1 MDTKPIIILLF
12 VMLTTFMP
20 INGWDDSSHV
30 RRVGLQGNN
39 SGASIFEAYDETKS
53 LKQRFERLDGFALYL
68 KENPTFQAYVMSYGG
83 RRSCRGEALR
93 RARFAKQYLSNAK
106 GIDRKRIT
114 TLDGGYL
121 DQWAVYLWVG
131 EQGEALPVP
140 LPTVPR
146 RDVQVVRNCKLKISK
161 HERGW

>member
-1 MDTKPIIILLF
+1 MDTKPIIIFLF

-20 INGWDDSSHV
+20 INGWDDSTHV

-68 KENPTFQAYVMSYGG
+68 KENPTFQAYVVSYGG

-93 RARFAKQYLSNAK
+93 RARFAKQYLFKAK
-106 GIDRKRIT
+106 AIDQKRIT
-114 TLDGGYL
+114 IVDGGYL
-121 DQWAVYLWVG
+121 DQWGVYLWVG
-131 EQGEALPVP
+131 GYGDSAPTT
-140 LPTVPR
+140 LPTVSP
-146 RDVQVVRNCKLKISK
+146 RDVRIVRNCSAKISQ
-161 HERGW
+161 EP